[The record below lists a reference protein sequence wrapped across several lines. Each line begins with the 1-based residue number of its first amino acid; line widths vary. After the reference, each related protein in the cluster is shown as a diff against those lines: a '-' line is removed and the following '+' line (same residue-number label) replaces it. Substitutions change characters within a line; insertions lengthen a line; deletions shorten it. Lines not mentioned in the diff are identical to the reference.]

1 MKARGCMCERCL
13 ASGLIVVGTKQQ
25 PLEVHHKIPLT
36 PENINNPD
44 ITLNWDNLELLCKDC
59 HETERKRTAKRWR
72 VDEDGRVLLT

>member
-13 ASGLIVVGTKQQ
+13 ARGLIVVGTKQQ

-72 VDEDGRVLLT
+72 VNEDGRVLLT